1 MNISSILK
9 QFAIILTFS
18 ALLAI
23 TSCGG
28 GGGGGGGGSSTGTLS
43 LQVTDAAVDS
53 AEHVYVQFSGLE
65 LQAAGGKR
73 TALYYCQDPADITKT
88 IVSDSACTT
97 NPAPKKIDLLA
108 FNGGLADSL
117 LGDYTLP
124 SGHYSW
130 IRLMVDTDKAED
142 TYIVLSSTSTSV
154 TQYELTIPSG
164 DQTGLKLNRGFDVP
178 AGGSAD
184 FTVDFDL
191 RKSVH
196 LTGTGEY
203 ILRPTL
209 RLVDNAMAGS
219 IAGTVDSLLVTD
231 GCTPAV
237 YVFEGSGTTPDD
249 IDGTDADP
257 VTTATVK
264 LDSTDG
270 QYKYKAAFLETGN
283 YTIAYTCNA
292 AADNPAVDN
301 TLDNTVSFGDTT
313 TVMVTANTT
322 TTHNFPTIP
331 TP

>member
-9 QFAIILTFS
+9 QFAIILTFG
-18 ALLAI
+18 ALFAV

-28 GGGGGGGGSSTGTLS
+28 GGGGGGSGSSTGTLS

-73 TALYYCQDPADITKT
+73 TTLYYCQDPADNTKT
-88 IVSDSACTT
+88 IVRDSACTT
-97 NPAPKKIDLLA
+97 NPAPKQIDLLA
-108 FNGGLADSL
+108 LNGGLADSL
-117 LGDYTLP
+117 LGDYSLA

-130 IRLMVDTDKAED
+130 VRLMVDTNGVHDS
-142 TYIVLSSTSTSV
+142 YIVLLGGADH
-154 TQYELTIPSG
+154 ELTIPSG

-196 LTGTGEY
+196 VTGTGEY

-219 IAGTVDSLLVTD
+219 IAGTVDAALVTT

-237 YVFEGSGTTPDD
+237 YVFEGSGIIPDD
-249 IDGTDADP
+249 IDGIAADP

-264 LDSTDG
+264 LDNNDG
-270 QYKYKAAFLETGN
+270 QYKYKAAFLEAGN

-292 AADNPAVDN
+292 AADDPAVDN
-301 TLDNTVSFGDTT
+301 TLSFSGTT
-313 TVMVTANTT
+313 TVMVTTNTIT
-322 TTHNFPTIP
+322 MHNF
-331 TP
+331 

>member
-1 MNISSILK
+1 MNIPSILK

-73 TALYYCQDPADITKT
+73 TTLYYCQDPADNSKT

-97 NPAPKKIDLLA
+97 NPAPKQIDLLA
-108 FNGGLADSL
+108 LHGGLADTL
-117 LGDYTLP
+117 LGDYSLD

-130 IRLMVDTDKAED
+130 IRLMVDTSGTHDS
-142 TYIVLSSTSTSV
+142 YIVLLGGADH
-154 TQYELTIPSG
+154 ELTIPSG
-164 DQTGLKLNRGFDVP
+164 EQTGLKLNRGFDVP
-178 AGGSAD
+178 AGGSAR

-196 LTGTGEY
+196 VTGTGEY
-203 ILRPTL
+203 MLRPTL
-209 RLVDNAMAGS
+209 RLVDNAMSGS
-219 IAGTVDSLLVTD
+219 IAGIVDPALVTTA
-231 GCTPAV
+231 CTPAV
-237 YVFEGSGTTPDD
+237 YVFEGSGVTPDD
-249 IDGTDADP
+249 IDGIAADP

-264 LDSTDG
+264 LDSNDG
-270 QYKYKAAFLETGN
+270 QYKYTAAFLETGN

-292 AADNPAVDN
+292 AADDPAVDD
-301 TLDNTVSFGDTT
+301 TLSFTGTT

-322 TTHNFPTIP
+322 TTHNF
-331 TP
+331 